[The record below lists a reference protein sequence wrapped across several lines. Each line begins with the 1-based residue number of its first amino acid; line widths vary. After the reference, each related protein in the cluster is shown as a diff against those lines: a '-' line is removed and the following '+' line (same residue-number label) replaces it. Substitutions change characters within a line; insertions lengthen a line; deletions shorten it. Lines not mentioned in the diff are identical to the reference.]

1 MSSQHPTA
9 VLRPAPLRNHRRESS
24 ISTSASSSSSH
35 TRVLACAPAT
45 RPRFAVVAARR
56 VGAGT
61 RAVGRP
67 PLSLAALLPPTAR
80 ARPIIGLGVTLNPAD
95 AVVRL
100 QPRHATQPLGSLPSR
115 PPPVPRSVSCSRAA
129 CEPPPPSP
137 DPRFADP
144 LPVPLLPPS
153 AAKPRRVPAAP
164 AQWLEP
170 PAALS
175 PAEPAPADPP
185 LPPQPTEPPPAKT
198 LERPAPPARA
208 TAEVTCLLCFER
220 VLVARRRGH
229 ALRCP
234 SCLNALNLRGAGF
247 VLMARGLLHALGE
260 LCTGR
265 SRPAAADSDDGLLRR
280 MARSSIHIMQPLH
293 ARRDDGTTR
302 PAPTPRRSTECP
314 RSHSRRLRSPARRL
328 LHRSRRHT
336 TTAPSLSPVPP
347 QPTTTPIKSQH
358 HRLPITRPIP
368 GKSCSSAGSSIH
380 RTRKRG
386 TTAASPT
393 ARRSLLVPHMP
404 SIPSQLP
411 LPVALELPAA
421 APLIP
426 PLHSASAMPFPT
438 TMSPLPL
445 PPPPPQ
451 ISSAHSSGT
460 YTNADVV
467 HSLSAERC
475 SPESAR
481 TLSAGTPAGNACC
494 DIPAAMPERCAT
506 HPGSRND
513 LWCASCDAAVCR
525 HCVAAASG
533 AHSAHAVVTLAAA
546 YDDTFEA
553 VDSLQLQ
560 LVRHL
565 AETRQRNAEL
575 DAAAMALAE
584 DCAAAHA
591 AADEQL
597 ARDAARI
604 EVARAR
610 ADADLSRQAA
620 DCAAWRAGL
629 EAALGDV
636 QRMVDELP
644 PLQAVAQRARMVQML
659 TAAARA
665 RPPAWA
671 AESAEPPERLVALVE
686 PAWVHSE
693 LHVPAVAE
701 LGRRRGH
708 VRVAGERFTAHG
720 AVWQAEARRSRNRLG
735 EPSLAVSVR
744 CVEGGGCAYAVTAG
758 IDALALAVAHSGA
771 WARDASH
778 DFALCLLDDL
788 VPALAADGA
797 VAVRI
802 GVRAEDF
809 QGLALAQAA
818 RIAQLEERVR
828 VLELDASQTRGTP
841 GGGSCSRR
849 RSEARGWATSPRA
862 PPVPQI
868 PLPAP
873 PPMQLPATQS
883 SAHRR
888 AASLTAAKLRRQPPI
903 PFPIGASHSTQP
915 SSTAA
920 DSALTSTS
928 PTGSRIKSTFFS
940 TSPPGSVCSRD
951 SASAASASAAPGVL
965 RRLSGWVRN
974 TEGRFAQQARRV
986 RQQLA
991 APAQHSE
998 TADDVS
1004 GSGLGDWTFLD
1015 GSALSPGFER
1025 LSGSADP
1032 LIPPARGGKRPLWPM
1047 RGLINVS
1054 PPRVPLPALPLESS
1068 AHHSLTEED
1077 IAEGFAFD
1085 GMADIEREQERADA
1099 RAERRR
1105 QQKLDQRQLD
1115 QPDIGAM
1122 QDKYSSIVQ
1131 RFEALQLITNTY
1143 ENSRDGFTEGT
1154 LRRISSELG
1163 VLMDGR
1169 RRRLDAVSSVA
1180 SRDSPMRRAPRSP
1193 SPDASDASDREPR
1206 RTGATC
1212 DLGLSAQPPNCRSPR
1227 RAVTMDANDLC
1238 RAVARSDAAEP
1249 LHAPFEPLHAPSR
1262 PRPRRDSSVPPSRR
1276 MSITSVS
1283 SSASSSAGG
1292 RLSGR
1297 ITRPGGATA
1306 RRGSGAGSGSEAAA
1320 APLLPMLGLSPARGP
1335 SSQQQQQQQL
1345 TPRANRQGGILKAGR
1360 TMRAKPT
1367 RLHPLAELP
1376 LTAASAVSERVL
1388 STPGSP
1394 VLALIPDVSDDEF
1407 VFSSSGGGTSAA
1419 LGAPVP
1425 RAGGRP
1431 VRTPRKSVRF
1441 PEEQRLL
1448 ETIRL
1453 IDPRAAQT
1461 IESRAAR
1468 PASVYLRP
1476 PPPAPLL
1483 RHQYDDVSGDEDAPL
1498 SGLAARI
1505 RYSPRLA
1512 PRSAPLAAPTSPDL
1526 FGADAALVLDDI
1538 AEHNLDADDISLAA
1552 PLFNTRPPL
1561 PPTQQQLRASSRV
1574 DNEYNECGK
1583 AQGRTSDTSLLLD
1596 SPTALQLPA
1605 RLLRAPG
1612 TRRSIGGEAR
1622 GALHV
1627 GPNVS
1632 SAQSSPLSLAPAGRG
1647 PAAGSVSS
1655 LSSSSE
1661 GLAPGAQDSGHLY
1674 SIELA
1679 AFGAAQIPTIA
1690 CGRDTAFRGSAG
1702 GPELASDLRRLR
1714 VQGPDYK
1721 PSSSGLC

>member
-61 RAVGRP
+61 RAAGRP

-965 RRLSGWVRN
+965 RRLSGW
-974 TEGRFAQQARRV
+974 
-986 RQQLA
+986 
-991 APAQHSE
+991 
-998 TADDVS
+998 
-1004 GSGLGDWTFLD
+1004 
-1015 GSALSPGFER
+1015 
-1025 LSGSADP
+1025 
-1032 LIPPARGGKRPLWPM
+1032 
-1047 RGLINVS
+1047 
-1054 PPRVPLPALPLESS
+1054 
-1068 AHHSLTEED
+1068 
-1077 IAEGFAFD
+1077 
-1085 GMADIEREQERADA
+1085 
-1099 RAERRR
+1099 
-1105 QQKLDQRQLD
+1105 
-1115 QPDIGAM
+1115 
-1122 QDKYSSIVQ
+1122 
-1131 RFEALQLITNTY
+1131 
-1143 ENSRDGFTEGT
+1143 
-1154 LRRISSELG
+1154 
-1163 VLMDGR
+1163 
-1169 RRRLDAVSSVA
+1169 
-1180 SRDSPMRRAPRSP
+1180 
-1193 SPDASDASDREPR
+1193 PR

-1574 DNEYNECGK
+1574 DNEYN
-1583 AQGRTSDTSLLLD
+1583 
-1596 SPTALQLPA
+1596 
-1605 RLLRAPG
+1605 
-1612 TRRSIGGEAR
+1612 
-1622 GALHV
+1622 
-1627 GPNVS
+1627 
-1632 SAQSSPLSLAPAGRG
+1632 
-1647 PAAGSVSS
+1647 
-1655 LSSSSE
+1655 
-1661 GLAPGAQDSGHLY
+1661 
-1674 SIELA
+1674 
-1679 AFGAAQIPTIA
+1679 
-1690 CGRDTAFRGSAG
+1690 
-1702 GPELASDLRRLR
+1702 
-1714 VQGPDYK
+1714 
-1721 PSSSGLC
+1721 